1 MFLVSVDG
9 LEVAGFRH
17 LWSFFRLAHAV
28 RKEAMNAEG
37 NISVDL
43 FRQGRVFFVVSV
55 WHSPAE
61 MHNFARS
68 GMHGELMREGT
79 ALIESSV
86 NIHYQSTTLP
96 TRDGAFAMWVQQKA

>member
-1 MFLVSVDG
+1 MFLVSVGG

-43 FRQGRVFFVVSV
+43 FRQGRTFFVVSV

-61 MHNFARS
+61 MRSFARS
-68 GMHGELMREGT
+68 GVHGELMREGS
-79 ALIESSV
+79 ALIKSSV
-86 NIHYQSTTLP
+86 NVHYQSTTLP
-96 TRDGAFAMWVQQKA
+96 TRDGAFAMWVQQKP